1 MFDSQEILDNLFDGV
16 YVVTRNR
23 KITYWN
29 KTAEEITGYSAEEL
43 TGTHCFD
50 GTLKHVD
57 ENGVNLCHEGCPL
70 AWSMAHRCKHE
81 ASLFL
86 HHKDGH
92 STKKC

>member
-70 AWSMAHRCKHE
+70 AWAMAHRCKHE

-86 HHKDGH
+86 PHKDGH